1 MYRSWAGRESG
12 HFREKAYLAGRKSE
26 GQKGLRKTQ
35 EQYGTEYTGLLG
47 FYPKVR
53 EHHGLVLSWKV
64 ALSYWLSKQIHRLL
78 HGKAFVGMPAP
89 VSAESMTL
97 KLNIL

>member
-1 MYRSWAGRESG
+1 M
-12 HFREKAYLAGRKSE
+12 AGRKSE
-26 GQKGLRKTQ
+26 EKEALRKTQ
-35 EQYGTEYTGLLG
+35 EQYETEYIQLLG

-53 EHHGLVLSWKV
+53 EHCRLVLGWKV
-64 ALSYWLSKQIHRLL
+64 ILSYWLSKQIHRLL
-78 HGKAFVGMPAP
+78 HGKVFVGIPAP